1 MEIDEAANILEGY
14 VTDNV
19 ELKAAIYIAID
30 AIHYVASLE
39 KGPLSD
45 DEREVL
51 EYYIL
56 KDTPKKKV
64 VNAGN
69 RGRNY
74 YCGRCGKQVPDD
86 QAFCYKC
93 GQRLISEKEI
103 MLRLR
108 SEVQGVEE

>member
-19 ELKAAIYIAID
+19 ELQAAIYMAID

-39 KGPLSD
+39 KGPLSE
-45 DEREVL
+45 DERGLL

-64 VNAGN
+64 VNAVN
-69 RGRNY
+69 RGWNY
-74 YCGRCGKQVPDD
+74 YCGNCGKRVSDD
-86 QAFCYKC
+86 HAFCYQC
-93 GQRLISEKEI
+93 GQRLISDKEI

-108 SEVQGVEE
+108 HNKGV